1 MGKTILT
8 PNQHKLLECA
18 AHSSEVVDTFYL
30 TGGTALA
37 EFYLHHRLSEDLD
50 FFSEKPISESE
61 ILKWVKDTAKKLRIV
76 DVDHQTLRGQNI
88 FYFHFPKDEVVKID
102 FAYFPFSHVG
112 KFTQMKQLRIASML
126 DIGVNKIQA
135 LMTRNRA
142 RDYFDLYEIMR
153 TTPYTAKEL
162 QHQYRLKFDVNIPS
176 DQLAKKFLAIVHA
189 DDQPKFLGKV
199 DWEDVEKFFLN
210 QAKELGSTILGG

>member
-18 AHSSEVVDTFYL
+18 AHSRGIVDAFYL

-50 FFSEKPISESE
+50 FFSEKPLSILE
-61 ILKWVKDTAKKLRIV
+61 ILKWVKDAAKTLQVV
-76 DVDHQTLRGQNI
+76 DVDHQTLKGQEI
-88 FYFHFPKDEVVKID
+88 FYFHFLKDEVVRID
-102 FAYFPFSHVG
+102 FAYFPFPHVG
-112 KFTQMKQLRIASML
+112 KFAQMKQLRIASML

-153 TTPYTAKEL
+153 ALPCTAKEL
-162 QHQYRLKFDVNIPS
+162 QQQYRLKFDVNIPS
-176 DQLAKKFLAIVHA
+176 DQLVKKFLAIVHA

-199 DWEDVEKFFLN
+199 DWENVEKFFLD
-210 QAKELGSTILGG
+210 QAKKLGNTIIGE